1 MNKEELISKYK
12 EKLDLLKFGP
22 DIQDNDENYDLYHE
36 KIRQFRFSNDV
47 IIKSF
52 SFIKHSFFVNE
63 YMYNKF
69 MLVFRNGRWY
79 KYNPNIPPPLIPI
92 HFNLCVLLTNN
103 ELFKIIKRTL
113 YTFQKDYLIG
123 YFLKLE
129 IESSKIEELKNIKE
143 HLNIFKDLTIDS
155 TRYLNIKSLLE
166 YLFELDN
173 SDFV

>member
-1 MNKEELISKYK
+1 MNIEQLKSKYK
-12 EKLDLLKFGP
+12 EQLDLLKFGP
-22 DIQDNDENYDLYHE
+22 YMQDNENFYLYRE
-36 KIRQFRFSNDV
+36 KYRQLSYSTDV
-47 IIKSF
+47 IIKSI
-52 SFIKHSFFVNE
+52 SFIKFHFFVNE
-63 YMYNKF
+63 YIYNKF
-69 MLVFRNGRWY
+69 MLIFRNGHWY

-92 HFNLCVLLTNN
+92 QFNLCILLTNN

-113 YTFQKDYLIG
+113 YNFQKDYLIG

-155 TRYLNIKSLLE
+155 SIYLNIKSLLE

-173 SDFV
+173 SVFV